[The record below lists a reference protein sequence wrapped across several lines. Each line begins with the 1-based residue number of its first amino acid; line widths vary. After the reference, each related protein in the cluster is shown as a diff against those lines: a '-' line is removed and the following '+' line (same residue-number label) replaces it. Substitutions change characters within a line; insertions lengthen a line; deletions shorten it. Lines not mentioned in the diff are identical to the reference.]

1 MPDPLP
7 PDPQEPPPVEPPEVP
22 PPPRPSR
29 GRLLKSWKFWLLAV
43 LITPLLLFVVYT
55 VGTLTWSYS
64 EGTRAGYLQK
74 FSKKGW
80 VCKTWEGEL
89 AMTTVPGVA
98 PTLWAF
104 TVRSDAA
111 ARQLNLALGRRVLLF
126 YKEHRG
132 IPSRCF
138 GETSYFVDSVKIV
151 Q

>member
-7 PDPQEPPPVEPPEVP
+7 PDSPEPTPVEPPEVP
-22 PPPRPSR
+22 PTPEPSQRRWWR
-29 GRLLKSWKFWLLAV
+29 GWKFWLVV
-43 LITPLLLFVVYT
+43 LGVTPVLLFVLYT
-55 VGTLTWSYS
+55 VSVLNWAYS

-80 VCKTWEGEL
+80 ICKTWEGEL
-89 AMTTVPGVA
+89 ALTTVPGVA
-98 PTLWAF
+98 PTLWSF

-111 ARQLNLALGRRVLLF
+111 ARQLNLAIGRRVLLF
-126 YKEHRG
+126 YREHRG

-151 Q
+151 P